1 MSHHLDSPL
10 ARRDPRLNITDQ
22 YVFDDA
28 GATVLILNAGTSLAG
43 PDQPAGFHDEA
54 RYEFRVWLDG
64 AHEDALAFRVA
75 FEPGPEGAQNYTVH
89 RVEGAADDA
98 TPGAAAGL
106 DDATP
111 GAAAGLDDATPGTA
125 VVLDDAAPGV
135 EVARGRT
142 GETVR
147 GADGLTAWAG
157 RVRDPF
163 YLDLGQLAAIDLLV
177 QHGEPATITGF
188 VPGEAVNT
196 FAGSTVNSIVLRIP
210 HSDPQLFR
218 DRIIRVWSTTR
229 LATDAGGWRPI
240 GRAGLP
246 MIWPIFRD
254 ADSDAASAANEAHPA
269 DDSAAYGKGMR
280 ELVAATVRRLG
291 TTERPEAY
299 AEAVVQRL
307 LPDALPYQVGTP
319 AVFGFTDFNGRALVD
334 NAPEVVFSL
343 VTNSAVGTGLP
354 PAATADTRQEAFP
367 YVVPA

>member
-54 RYEFRVWLDG
+54 RYEFRIWLDG

-75 FEPGPEGAQNYTVH
+75 FEPGPDGAQNYTVH

-98 TPGAAAGL
+98 TPGAA
-106 DDATP
+106 
-111 GAAAGLDDATPGTA
+111 

-135 EVARGRT
+135 EVVRGRT

-163 YLDLGQLAAIDLLV
+163 YLDLGQLAAVDLLV
-177 QHGEPATITGF
+177 QHGEPATIAGF
-188 VPGEAVNT
+188 APGKAVNT

-229 LATDAGGWRPI
+229 LATDAGGWGPI
-240 GRAGLP
+240 GRAGVP

-254 ADSDAASAANEAHPA
+254 ADSDTASAANEAHPA
-269 DDSAAYGKGMR
+269 DDATTYGKGMR

-354 PAATADTRQEAFP
+354 PAATADTRQETFP